1 MSVKS
6 SGGYVMVDCKKV
18 NLLAQSA
25 QTIAGLYE
33 ACTDA
38 IKTGKPVLACNC
50 EYGEGVP
57 MTPFFVMMIV
67 EAGVIIATASILQ
80 VRVAN
85 NDAVTIE
92 SLLVGGE
99 G

>member
-6 SGGYVMVDCKKV
+6 NGGYVMVDCKKV

-25 QTIAGLYE
+25 QTITGLYD
-33 ACTDA
+33 ACNEA

-57 MTPFFVMMIV
+57 MTPISVMMIE

-80 VRVAN
+80 VRVAS

-92 SLLVGGE
+92 SLLI
-99 G
+99 